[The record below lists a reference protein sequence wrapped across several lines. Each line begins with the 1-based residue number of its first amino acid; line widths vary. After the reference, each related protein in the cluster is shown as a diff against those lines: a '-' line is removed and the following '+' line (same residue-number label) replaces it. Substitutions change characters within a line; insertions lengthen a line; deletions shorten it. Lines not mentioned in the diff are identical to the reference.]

1 MMKAGRL
8 DRRIVIQENTEVKA
22 SNGQRTLTWS
32 TFITTWSNPVE
43 KDGAEKTDNN
53 NRSTI
58 RMVNFRIRFRDDIT
72 NDMRVIWEN
81 KYYKI
86 EDTKELGRREGLI
99 INAVLLT
106 QT

>member
-1 MMKAGRL
+1 MKAGIL
-8 DRRIVIQENTEVKA
+8 DRRITIQEKTEVKA
-22 SNGQRTLTWS
+22 TNGQRTLTWS
-32 TFITTWSNPVE
+32 TFISTWSNPVE
-43 KDGAEKTDNN
+43 KIGQEKTDNN
-53 NRSTI
+53 NRSTT

-72 NDMRVIWEN
+72 NEMRVVWEN

-99 INAVLLT
+99 LSTSLLT